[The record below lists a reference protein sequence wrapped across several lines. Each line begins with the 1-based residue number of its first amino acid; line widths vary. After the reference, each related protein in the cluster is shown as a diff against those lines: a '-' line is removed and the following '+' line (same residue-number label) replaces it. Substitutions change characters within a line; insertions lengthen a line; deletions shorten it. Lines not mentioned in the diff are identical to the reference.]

1 MQEIGILVV
10 AVIAGHQW
18 HARLLHQRLGRGFAA
33 HCRDRGDGWP
43 HEGDARIGAS
53 LREAFVLRKEPVAR
67 MNGLGTRGERGL
79 QDRVGLEIAVARG
92 SAADMDSD
100 ITRRDVLGK
109 RIRVR
114 IDRYGADSESP
125 RGRRDAASDFAAI
138 GDQQSGKHSRSL
150 ILYMRN
156 TPKRVSAMGA
166 FSAADRPRPSTR
178 RVSDGAITPSSH
190 RRAVA

>member
-1 MQEIGILVV
+1 M
-10 AVIAGHQW
+10 H
-18 HARLLHQRLGRGFAA
+18 
-33 HCRDRGDGWP
+33 
-43 HEGDARIGAS
+43 
-53 LREAFVLRKEPVAR
+53 
-67 MNGLGTRGERGL
+67 GLGARGESGL
-79 QDRVGLEIAVARG
+79 QDRIWLEIAVARG
-92 SAADMDSD
+92 GAADMYSD

-125 RGRRDAASDFAAI
+125 RGRRDTARDFAAI

-166 FSAADRPRPSTR
+166 FSAADSPSPSTR